1 LKQKISAKYCHCGK
15 LELYHTFQEAR
26 LCKEKNAE
34 RKQKR
39 HGKYF
44 QRLELAGKI
53 IREREEISKLELTR
67 EINKQIETSPWT
79 IEKMKNYILETF
91 PDIQYN
97 KTLRVFYVYTT
108 LDKYIQN

>member
-1 LKQKISAKYCHCGK
+1 MRLNSGKLCHCGK
-15 LELYHTFQEAR
+15 LELNHSIQEAH
-26 LCKEKNAE
+26 LCKEKNAKRE
-34 RKQKR
+34 QKR

-67 EINKQIETSPWT
+67 EIDKQIETTPWT
-79 IEKMKNYILETF
+79 IDKMKNDILETF

-97 KTLRVFYVYTT
+97 KALRGYYVYTT